1 MNLAERGHFVQV
13 WSPADVTGGVTGDRF
28 TMKNYRHASI
38 YLTIGVSAG
47 APTKI
52 LVKNCTLASGGTA
65 TAIAYK
71 IYKEETDGGDTLGAR
86 TAVLAA
92 GLTPSANDNI
102 FYVIELDTE
111 ELTNGYEWVEVSM
124 TNASQE
130 VFSSCVAVLTG
141 ARYGQTES
149 PTAIV

>member
-1 MNLAERGHFVQV
+1 MNLAERGHFVNV
-13 WSPADVTGGVTGDRF
+13 WSPIDVNGGVTGDRF
-28 TMKNYRHASI
+28 TMKNHRHVTI
-38 YLTIGVSAG
+38 YLAIGVSAG

-52 LVKNCTLASGGTA
+52 LVKNCTADSGGTA

-71 IYKEETDGGDTLGAR
+71 IYKEETDSGDVLGAR

-92 GLTPSANDNI
+92 GATPSANDNI
-102 FYVIELDTE
+102 FYVIELDAE

-124 TNASQE
+124 TNAAQS
-130 VFSSCVAVLTG
+130 VLSSCVAVLTG

-149 PTAIV
+149 PTVIA